1 MIGKAPDGGG
11 DTNPDRSWGRYA
23 DAFRRTCV
31 LCHLTG
37 VGGGA
42 VRVSPVDPK
51 RAKTWAVIWVVAC
64 LVLATVA
71 PGSASDAD
79 TSGLGGGGPAPV
91 LVAASGVSVEDAG
104 VHQPAVDALRAR
116 FPTVFD
122 GTGCDGGLCPSEALQ
137 RWEMAVWLVRV
148 LDRTNPSPQA
158 GSRFADVAAGLWWGP
173 YTDRLAE
180 LGVTAGCG
188 TGPLRFCPN
197 NSVTRAQMASFL
209 VRAFDLEPGPAA
221 GFTDTGR
228 NVHAANI
235 DAVAAA
241 RVTAGCKT
249 SPLRYCPTAAVTRAQ
264 MATFL
269 ARAVGLVPL
278 PRVEAAVPL
287 IAYTGDVAGESTIV
301 VVDAAGGNK
310 RRLAAGGSGPIW
322 SPDGSRVLYRS
333 GNWPDYGIWPGT
345 VELWVIDA
353 DGSNRRRLGSGGGYP
368 LWSPDSTRIAY
379 GSDGLWVVNA
389 DGTGRERLVRGNAW
403 NPIWSPDSSRIAYT
417 DGTNLFVAD
426 MDGTSRQITSDGGAD
441 PVWSPDSSRV
451 FHLSGD
457 DIPRDLAVVD
467 VDGTDRRTLVTGV
480 RQLVMSPDGAQ
491 IAYTQPEGGIW
502 VVGSDGNGRK
512 QLTGPGYWHPVWSP
526 DGSHIFA
533 TFHDYAGWPLGLVIA
548 DTGANT
554 VAEISPGGVFDPAW
568 LPDSRSVVYNLSVSG
583 VGSDIYVLGVDG
595 SNRQLT
601 TNRTEKDCV
610 APSPDGRHIVYSADA
625 GVFVLNPDGTNHT
638 QLDHTGKCPT
648 WSPR

>member
-1 MIGKAPDGGG
+1 M
-11 DTNPDRSWGRYA
+11 
-23 DAFRRTCV
+23 V
-31 LCHLTG
+31 
-37 VGGGA
+37 
-42 VRVSPVDPK
+42 PK
-51 RAKTWAVIWVVAC
+51 RAKTWAVIWVVAS

-71 PGSASDAD
+71 SGSASDAD

-91 LVAASGVSVEDAG
+91 LVAGTGVAVEDAG
-104 VHQPAVDALRAR
+104 VHQPAVDALRAS

-122 GTGCDGGLCPSEALQ
+122 GTGCDGGLCPSEPLQ

-148 LDRTNPSPQA
+148 FDRTNPSPQA
-158 GSRFADVAAGLWWGP
+158 GS
-173 YTDRLAE
+173 
-180 LGVTAGCG
+180 
-188 TGPLRFCPN
+188 RFCPN
-197 NSVTRAQMASFL
+197 NSVTRAQMATFL
-209 VRAFDLEPGPAA
+209 VRAFGLEPGPAA

-228 NVHAANI
+228 TVHAASI

-241 RVTAGCKT
+241 GVTAGCKT
-249 SPLRYCPTAAVTRAQ
+249 SPLRYCPNNSVTRAQ

-269 ARAVGLVPL
+269 ARALGLLPR

-287 IAYTGDVAGESTIV
+287 VAYTGDVAGESTIV

-353 DGSNRRRLGSGGGYP
+353 DGSNRRQLGSGGGYP

-389 DGTGRERLVRGNAW
+389 DGTGRQRLVRGNAW

-457 DIPRDLAVVD
+457 DIPPDLAVVD

-480 RQLVMSPDGAQ
+480 RGLVMSPDGAQ

-502 VVGSDGNGRK
+502 VVGSDGNSRRR
-512 QLTGPGYWHPVWSP
+512 LTGPGYWHPVWSP

-554 VAEISPGGVFDPAW
+554 AAEISPGGVFDPAW

-583 VGSDIYVLGVDG
+583 IGSDIHLLGVDG

-610 APSPDGRHIVYSADA
+610 TPSPDGRHIVYSADA